1 MAGSEGCASEPV
13 VSAPLARGSCRR
25 LGVDLRCDELLLGDC
40 GDDRRKHNRRDY
52 TLRRGPGMIAL
63 LVVTGQL
70 KVLAGVFALALVS
83 PWGRRLM
90 RTLAWIGGGGLLLYS
105 IALLVQHGLMAVG
118 VIERAASLSASELR
132 WHLWFWDPFWLLG
145 GILFTVAAR
154 ACDASDKG
162 R

>member
-1 MAGSEGCASEPV
+1 MSFSWVAGG
-13 VSAPLARGSCRR
+13 
-25 LGVDLRCDELLLGDC
+25 
-40 GDDRRKHNRRDY
+40 
-52 TLRRGPGMIAL
+52 TIAL

-70 KVLAGVFALALVS
+70 EVLASVFALALVS
-83 PWGRRLM
+83 PWGSRLM